1 MHTLWQDVRFGLR
14 MLAKHRI
21 ATIVCVVALGLGIGA
36 NAAMFSLAEAFL
48 LHPVPFENSERIV
61 ALVDARAASKDGG
74 AGFGPQDMSAVAPAT
89 YFDWKKEAQSFDE
102 LAAYLWDEV
111 NLTGDREA
119 QKVQDFQITANFF
132 PMIGVQP
139 LLGRTFLPEEEE
151 FGRNQEIILSY
162 GLWEQRYAS
171 DPNILKRVIK
181 VNGKSF
187 NVVGVMKKGFDF
199 PMPAE
204 AWIPL
209 ALTTKDRL
217 RRDNR
222 WLWVL
227 GRLKPG
233 VSFSA
238 AAAEMQAISER
249 QAEAY
254 PDTNKAWRLH
264 PQPLRQFITGT
275 LTRQYTVLLMVA
287 VGFVLLIACAD
298 VANVQFARITGRT
311 GEFAVRT
318 ALGGSRFRI
327 VRQLLIESIML
338 SLAGAALGLFLAQ
351 WDIQMILSHMPADV
365 ARFVAGWKTI
375 RLDTNAFL
383 FALGIAVISGVI
395 SGIAPALLGS
405 RASIAETLKEG
416 GRSSSVNRARHR
428 LRGALVVAEVAL
440 ALVLL
445 VGAGLMVK
453 GFQGLLNVNE
463 SYAPQTLLTLNFSLP
478 EAQYAQ
484 PAARLNF
491 NEQIVRRLGSV
502 SGVQAASL
510 VTHVPYADGGGIG
523 EREFLIEGRP
533 LTRRDETRT
542 AIVETATPNYFN
554 TLNIALRDGRLLG
567 DTDGS
572 ESPRVAVIS
581 ESLAGRYFPGENP
594 LGRHI
599 ETPGNSAADSEWMTV
614 VGVVNDVHYSWIV
627 KDDVP
632 TIYRSFRQAP
642 PYFTTVV
649 LRTAGDPLKFVSA
662 ARAEIAAVD
671 ANLPLYNIKP
681 MDKVITESIVGIAYV
696 ATMMAVLGVMALVL
710 ASVGVFGVMSYSVSE
725 RTHEIGIRMSM
736 GAQTGNVLALVLRSG
751 MLLTGLG
758 LAIGLPIAFLLAQGL
773 SSLLYGVQAADP
785 ASFIGLPLLLLA
797 VAGMACYLPARRA
810 AHLDPLQAL
819 RRD

>member
-14 MLAKHRI
+14 MLTKHRI
-21 ATIVCVVALGLGIGA
+21 ATIVCVVALALGIGA
-36 NAAMFSLAEAFL
+36 NAAIFSLAEAFL
-48 LHPVPFENSERIV
+48 LHPVPFENSDRFV
-61 ALVDARAASKDGG
+61 ALVDARVARDGG
-74 AGFGPQDMSAVAPAT
+74 AGFDPQDLTPVAPAT
-89 YFDWKKEAQSFDE
+89 YLDWKKEVHSFDD
-102 LAAYLWDEV
+102 LAAYAWDAI
-111 NLTGDREA
+111 NLTGDGPA
-119 QKVQDFQITANFF
+119 QKVQDFQITASFF

-139 LLGRTFLPEEEE
+139 FLGRTFLPEEEE
-151 FGRNQEIILSY
+151 PGRNQEIILSY

-181 VNGKSF
+181 VDGKSF
-187 NVVGVMKKGFDF
+187 NVVGVMKKGFDY

-209 ALTTKDRL
+209 SLSTKERV

-222 WLWVL
+222 HLWVL

-238 AAAEMQAISER
+238 GAAEMRSISER
-249 QAEAY
+249 EAQSY
-254 PDTNKAWRLH
+254 PDTNKAWRLQ

-275 LTRQYTVLLMVA
+275 LTRQYMVMLMVA

-311 GEFAVRT
+311 NELAVRT
-318 ALGGSRFRI
+318 ALGGSRWRL

-338 SLAGAALGLFLAQ
+338 SLAGAAVGLFLAQ
-351 WDIQMILSHMPADV
+351 WDIQIILAHMPPDV

-383 FALGIAVISGVI
+383 FALGIAVLSGVI
-395 SGIAPALLGS
+395 SGIAPSLMGS
-405 RASIAETLKEG
+405 RANIAETLKEG
-416 GRSSSVNRARHR
+416 GRSSSASRARHR

-453 GFQGLLNVNE
+453 GLQGLLSVNE
-463 SYAPQTLLTLNFSLP
+463 SYAPQTLLTLNFLLP
-478 EAQYAQ
+478 EAQYGQ

-491 NEQIVRRLGSV
+491 NEQILRRLGTV

-510 VTHVPYADGGGIG
+510 VTHVPYVDGGFVG
-523 EREFLIEGRP
+523 EMEFSIEGRP
-533 LTRRDETRT
+533 LTQRGEARS
-542 AIVETATPNYFN
+542 AIVETTTPNYFN
-554 TLNIALRDGRLLG
+554 TMNIALRDGRLLG
-567 DTDGS
+567 DTDGV
-572 ESPRVAVIS
+572 ESPKVAVIS
-581 ESLAGRYFPGENP
+581 ESLARRYFPRENP
-594 LGRHI
+594 LGHRI
-599 ETPGNSAADSEWMTV
+599 KAGKADAEGGWMTV
-614 VGVVNDVHYSWIV
+614 VGVVNDVRYSWIV
-627 KDDVP
+627 KEDVP
-632 TIYRSFRQAP
+632 TIYRSFRQSP
-642 PYFTTVV
+642 PSYTTVV

-671 ANLPLYNIKP
+671 ANLPLYDIKP

-696 ATMMAVLGVMALVL
+696 ATMMAVLGVIALVL

-751 MLLTGLG
+751 MFLTVLG
-758 LAIGLPIAFLLAQGL
+758 LAIGLPVAFLLARAL

-785 ASFIGLPLLLLA
+785 ASFIGLPFLLLA

-810 AHLDPLQAL
+810 ARLDPLQAL
-819 RRD
+819 RQD